1 MFSRPLESALARP
14 GKGLRKARLLM
25 GAACPQTLLMRER
38 SWKSQMRT
46 EGSRAEGWEG
56 EEAEE
61 AEAEAEAEA
70 EKEAAAAA

>member
-25 GAACPQTLLMRER
+25 GAACPQTLLMSVR

-46 EGSRAEGWEG
+46 EGSRAEGGDE
-56 EEAEE
+56 
-61 AEAEAEAEA
+61 EA